1 MPTEQS
7 YYLSLEVE
15 GNNVCRTDRRLVIN
29 CTGVCVLPRPFET
42 RLLAGREDYYLQYLV
57 KGEMRV
63 WLDGEER
70 LMQPGQAV
78 DVAGTCSMFC
88 VSTSGI
94 IPELSRRGAGLIFNS
109 GTLPDTYFY
118 WGYIRTGGLALRWFK
133 DNVCGQEKDGD
144 YYQTLSRQAECV
156 PAGAGGVLFL
166 PYLPAA

>member
-78 DVAGTCSMFC
+78 LYYPHTGYRYAMKGREEVQYYWVHFTGTDADSLIAGCRLPTC
-88 VSTSGI
+88 TLLQ
-94 IPELSRRGAGLIFNS
+94 LSLIH
-109 GTLPDTYFY
+109 
-118 WGYIRTGGLALRWFK
+118 I
-133 DNVCGQEKDGD
+133 
-144 YYQTLSRQAECV
+144 
-156 PAGAGGVLFL
+156 
-166 PYLPAA
+166 